1 MRAPTLLEDDVFGRA
16 AVGAF
21 VAVFVP
27 VWLAQPSVCR
37 LRIAVPV
44 GVATA
49 VIIGLIAR
57 SAALG

>member
-1 MRAPTLLEDDVFGRA
+1 MGAFA
-16 AVGAF
+16 AV
-21 VAVFVP
+21 VTP
-27 VWLAQPSVCR
+27 VWSAQPSLCR
-37 LRIAVPV
+37 LRIAAPV